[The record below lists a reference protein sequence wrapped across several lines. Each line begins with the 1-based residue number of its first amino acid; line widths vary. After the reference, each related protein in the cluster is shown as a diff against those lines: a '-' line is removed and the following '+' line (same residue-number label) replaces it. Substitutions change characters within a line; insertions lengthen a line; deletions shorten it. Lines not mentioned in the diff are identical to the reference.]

1 MNKKASTPTRR
12 LAVAAAAVAAAGKP
26 SKRSKRWRIP
36 DPKELNVIMDWVT
49 QQLRYNSVVPRVS
62 DVIDYARKIASNLKR
77 GDIAKA
83 LRLHPAYVMNS
94 SQQRMARRA
103 RKYRPVVTNSLGY
116 LHCDLG
122 FFATVRDYETPKMY
136 RSGFLVAKDILSRYT
151 YAIILKGSK
160 DTKSIIRA
168 FGELMR
174 QHVQHTGGQN
184 VVGISFDKETAVMS
198 RQVQQFLRD
207 NNVDFHA
214 FSLTASKS
222 KFAEGAIRLIRT
234 EMKRL
239 QRASTSPSTFRWWNY
254 LQIVVDNL
262 NSKPIIVDGK
272 NLKFTPADVNVETLP
287 QFIKALHK
295 AAPAYYF
302 SQFDI
307 APQVVQFKY
316 PVGTLVRPKLI
327 ITSSEVIGVKHSETN
342 LEQDVFEIV
351 AHRPYVTRLLT
362 VGKAY
367 KCQNIKDPKHF
378 EVFDEQD
385 LAETIVI

>member
-1 MNKKASTPTRR
+1 MNKNASTPSLQRQRQRQVSQTHE
-12 LAVAAAAVAAAGKP
+12 
-26 SKRSKRWRIP
+26 
-36 DPKELNVIMDWVT
+36 KELNVVIDWVT
-49 QQLRYNSVVPRVS
+49 QQLRYNSVPRVS
-62 DVIDYARKIASNLKR
+62 DVVDYARKIKSTLKQS
-77 GDIAKA
+77 DIAKA

-94 SQQRMARRA
+94 SQQRMAHRA
-103 RKYRPVVTNSLGY
+103 RKYRPVITNSLGY

-122 FFATVRDYETPKMY
+122 FFATVREYETPKMY

-151 YAIILKGSK
+151 YAVILRGSK

-168 FGELMR
+168 FSELMR

-239 QRASTSPSTFRWWNY
+239 QRFHNEGSSSFRWWNY

-262 NSKPIIVDGK
+262 NLKPIIVDGK
-272 NLKFTPADVNVETLP
+272 NLKFTPADIKVETLP

-295 AAPAYYF
+295 AAPAYFF

-307 APQVVQFKY
+307 APQLVKFKFA
-316 PVGTLVRPKLI
+316 VGTLVRPKLI
-327 ITSSEVIGVKHSETN
+327 ITSSEVIGVKRSETN
-342 LEQDVFEIV
+342 LEKDVFEIITQ
-351 AHRPYVTRLLT
+351 RPYVTRLMT

-367 KCQNIKDPKHF
+367 KCRNINDKKHI

-385 LAETIVI
+385 LAETAASEYEKL

>member
-1 MNKKASTPTRR
+1 MNKNASTPSPRR
-12 LAVAAAAVAAAGKP
+12 QRQKQVSQTHA
-26 SKRSKRWRIP
+26 
-36 DPKELNVIMDWVT
+36 KELNVVIDWVT
-49 QQLRYNSVVPRVS
+49 QQLRYNSVPRVS
-62 DVIDYARKIASNLKR
+62 DVIDYARKIKSTLKQS
-77 GDIAKA
+77 DIAKA

-94 SQQRMARRA
+94 SQQRMAHRA
-103 RKYRPVVTNSLGY
+103 RKYRPVITNSLGY

-122 FFATVRDYETPKMY
+122 FFATVREYETPKMY

-151 YAIILKGSK
+151 YAVILRGSK

-168 FGELMR
+168 FSELMR

-239 QRASTSPSTFRWWNY
+239 QRFHNEGSSSFRWWNY

-262 NSKPIIVDGK
+262 NLKPIIVDGK
-272 NLKFTPADVNVETLP
+272 NLKFTPADIKVETLP

-295 AAPAYYF
+295 AAPAYFF

-307 APQVVQFKY
+307 APQLVKFKFA
-316 PVGTLVRPKLI
+316 VGTLVRPKLI
-327 ITSSEVIGVKHSETN
+327 ITSSEVIGVKRSETN
-342 LEQDVFEIV
+342 LEKDVFEIITQ
-351 AHRPYVTRLLT
+351 RPYVTRLMT

-367 KCQNIKDPKHF
+367 KCRNINDEKHI

-385 LAETIVI
+385 LAETAASEYEKL